1 MGGGVEARY
10 YLTPPGGRLLDKNG
24 VKIPY
29 ESLYRSSLDSNL
41 RPFTFAGL
49 ESYHSVR
56 SHCRAVP
63 IKRALNHRLNRRAR
77 TRVGLAL
84 LVGLVTWAGLPQW
97 LSPLTRLLIGWNASV
112 LSFLGLAYAKILTAA
127 PEEISHTARRQD
139 EPRVAILL
147 VAMLA
152 AVTSLVAIGFL
163 LQQAQAAPSRHRAAL
178 IGLAGLT
185 VITAW
190 VLVHTLFI
198 FHYAHVYY
206 GDRKEPG
213 QADRGLDFPGGERP
227 DYRDFAYFTFCIAM
241 TSQVSDVQVTSPRL
255 RRLVWIHSLFSFA
268 FYTVILALTIN
279 LVAGLIQSGH

>member
-1 MGGGVEARY
+1 MPTK
-10 YLTPPGGRLLDKNG
+10 LTLTR
-24 VKIPY
+24 
-29 ESLYRSSLDSNL
+29 
-41 RPFTFAGL
+41 
-49 ESYHSVR
+49 
-56 SHCRAVP
+56 
-63 IKRALNHRLNRRAR
+63 RLNQRAR

-84 LVGLVTWAGLPQW
+84 LVGLVTFLCLPPW
-97 LSPLTRLLIGWNASV
+97 LLLITRLLIGWNAGV
-112 LSFLGLAYAKILTAA
+112 VAFLGLAYAKLLTAS

-163 LQQAQAAPSRHRAAL
+163 LQQAQAAPSGHRAAL
-178 IGLAGLT
+178 IGLAGFT

-190 VLVHTLFI
+190 VLVHTFFI

-213 QADRGLDFPGGERP
+213 QADRGLDFPGDDRP
-227 DYRDFAYFTFCIAM
+227 DYQDFAYFTFVIAM
-241 TSQVSDVQVTSPRL
+241 TSQVSDVQVTSQRL

-268 FYTVILALTIN
+268 FYTVILALPIN
-279 LVAGLIQSGH
+279 VVAGLIQSGH

>member
-1 MGGGVEARY
+1 MPTKLA
-10 YLTPPGGRLLDKNG
+10 LT
-24 VKIPY
+24 
-29 ESLYRSSLDSNL
+29 
-41 RPFTFAGL
+41 
-49 ESYHSVR
+49 
-56 SHCRAVP
+56 
-63 IKRALNHRLNRRAR
+63 HRLNRRAR

-84 LVGLVTWAGLPQW
+84 LAGLATFLCLPQW
-97 LSPLTRLLIGWNASV
+97 LLLITRLLLGWNAGV
-112 LSFLGLAYAKILTAA
+112 IAFLGLAYTKILTAT

-139 EPRVAILL
+139 EPPVAILI

-163 LQQAQAAPSRHRAAL
+163 LQQAQALPSLHRAWL

-185 VITAW
+185 VMIAW

-198 FHYAHVYY
+198 FHYAHLYY

-213 QADRGLDFPGGERP
+213 QADGGLDFPGDDRP
-227 DYRDFAYFTFCIAM
+227 DYQDFAYFSFCIAM
-241 TSQVSDVQVTSPRL
+241 TSQVSDVQVTSQRL